1 MAKKNLTPDDRARI
15 RELIEQLQRD
25 VREAI
30 ELIEKRLGKS

>member
-15 RELIEQLQRD
+15 LELIEQMQRD

-30 ELIEKRLGKS
+30 ALLQKRRASG